1 MGYFPRLIL
10 IITLGFWG
18 SVFGSAVSPI
28 AQAETLRIAS
38 IDWCPQLCPK
48 GQKEGY
54 VLDTIKKIFK
64 DSPYEIE
71 VVAYSW
77 TRAIHLTRLGKVHAL
92 LSPAKPEAPDLLYPE
107 QEVGTQK
114 MCFFVKNTSPW
125 KYEGVGSLTNQK
137 IGIATDTSIEE
148 LNAIIKEHK
157 DKFFFSPYGTNYL
170 EHSFN
175 MIERG
180 RLDSFI
186 FTYNST
192 VYSLQQHDLVERI
205 KPAGCV
211 STANIYMAF
220 TPDQQQRPFVIEAMR
235 YFDEKMAALV
245 LKGEIVNIMQNY
257 GLPSWKNTQPK
268 VF

>member
-1 MGYFPRLIL
+1 MGYFPRLVLL
-10 IITLGFWG
+10 IALGFFG
-18 SVFGSAVSPI
+18 SVFSSAASSF

-38 IDWCPQLCPK
+38 IDWCPQLCP
-48 GQKEGY
+48 QEDKEGY
-54 VLDTIKKIFK
+54 VLDTVKEIFK
-64 DSPYEIE
+64 NSPYEIE
-71 VVAYSW
+71 VVTYSW
-77 TRAIHLTRLGKVHAL
+77 TRAIHLARVGKVHAL

-125 KYEGVGSLTNQK
+125 KYEGITSLRDQK
-137 IGIATDTSIEE
+137 IGIAIDTSIEE
-148 LNAIIKEHK
+148 LNTFIKEHK
-157 DKFFFSPYGTNYL
+157 DKFFFSPYGTDYL

-192 VYSLQQHDLVERI
+192 VYSLLQRKLVDRI
-205 KPAGCV
+205 KSAGCV
-211 STANIYMAF
+211 SSGNIYMAF
-220 TPDQQQRPFVIEAMR
+220 TPDKQQRAFVLDAMR
-235 YFDEKMAALV
+235 YFDKKMTELV
-245 LKGEIVNIMQNY
+245 RKEEIANIMRNY
-257 GLPSWKNTQPK
+257 GLPSWKNTELK